1 MVGLP
6 ALVPSSLGKLPSSR
20 RATLKTWEIEQ
31 NFPSGRR
38 AELGKRRGTAAK
50 GLPTMHLSLP
60 ASSPCNRPFHV
71 LLFRSLLTDF
81 EVRHFFAGLD

>member
-20 RATLKTWEIEQ
+20 RVTLKTWEIEQ

-38 AELGKRRGTAAK
+38 AELDKRRGTAAK
-50 GLPTMHLSLP
+50 GLPTMHLSLSLP
-60 ASSPCNRPFHV
+60 AAPAIGRSMFCSFVLSSPI
-71 LLFRSLLTDF
+71 SK
-81 EVRHFFAGLD
+81 

>member
-38 AELGKRRGTAAK
+38 AELDKRSSSGGATNHAS
-50 GLPTMHLSLP
+50 LSLP